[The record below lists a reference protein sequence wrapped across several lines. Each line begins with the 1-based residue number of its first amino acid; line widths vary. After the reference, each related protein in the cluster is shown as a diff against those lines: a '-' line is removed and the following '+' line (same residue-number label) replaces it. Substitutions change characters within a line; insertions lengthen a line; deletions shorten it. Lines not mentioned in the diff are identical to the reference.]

1 MFRPSGGP
9 KKVKH
14 AEFEHMHNG
23 PPPAKEIENRK
34 NFMTRSKYELF
45 QKQMVYMENEF
56 DRKDDLR
63 KDDYLHRRN

>member
-1 MFRPSGGP
+1 
-9 KKVKH
+9 
-14 AEFEHMHNG
+14 MHNG